1 MRQPIALAVLCAVQ
15 HTSLSL
21 SNAQSPPSP
30 GFETMEC
37 AMHSLALRFADQRNP
52 TMPEPARAALVE
64 ALRLVQL
71 CGEPPPPR
79 RPVRLPPQQPPSLQ
93 GGLVVYVALDGSDS
107 NEGTDIGQPL
117 RTLHA
122 ARDVIRAKRGVSENR
137 LPSKEAPATVVLRA
151 GKYFLN
157 QTLELTAMDS
167 WTTWRPMPNERAV
180 LSGGVPLSSQLHWKP
195 APAHP
200 LGVLVA
206 ELGNVTDMLDPDYR
220 RDLLAFNASGAG
232 KMGPCCPPSG
242 HGCRTGCCPCPNQSH
257 VWGVRPERFNSLF
270 VNGKRQISARYPN
283 GNPEDITGV
292 CFSKTDWPEEGN
304 SSAASGAGRGCD
316 SYWGGIEFGSGG
328 NWGPPLPAGKKVG
341 EASMGPDRGK
351 SPTHGCPQCGGS
363 NPVWPGQNFHY
374 IVYEPPK
381 GHPVFTPESRS
392 WGGLWGNSSYISYYP
407 DTLARPGG
415 MMTNLEVSN
424 ASAHWEHPETA
435 VMHTFQHAGW
445 GGQSYRLT
453 SRDNRSGTDTFTF
466 GYGGYQEARGNDGIQ
481 FYNGDRYYVSGILE
495 ELDTEGEWFHDAIE
509 RKLYYYPHSNSSSSS
524 TAARFGSNDEVVA
537 AQLSTIIRIGGA
549 VGGLDPAA
557 SGVWSPPAVGV
568 VLDNLTFTES
578 RLTLLDRYE
587 VPSGGDWAVAR
598 VAALVLENAE
608 NITVQRCSFDQVGGN
623 AVLLSNHV
631 AHSSI
636 EDCDFD
642 HMGDS
647 GVVSLGS
654 AHWTY
659 GIEPTFPISNT
670 VARNVFRDVGIF
682 GKQVR
687 CVQNAHRALRRFTL
701 LTAVLGWVD
710 ILLLS
715 GSERPSALHGQ
726 CVLPWAAGWHQ
737 LCV

>member
-1 MRQPIALAVLCAVQ
+1 
-15 HTSLSL
+15 
-21 SNAQSPPSP
+21 
-30 GFETMEC
+30 
-37 AMHSLALRFADQRNP
+37 
-52 TMPEPARAALVE
+52 
-64 ALRLVQL
+64 
-71 CGEPPPPR
+71 
-79 RPVRLPPQQPPSLQ
+79 
-93 GGLVVYVALDGSDS
+93 
-107 NEGTDIGQPL
+107 
-117 RTLHA
+117 
-122 ARDVIRAKRGVSENR
+122 
-137 LPSKEAPATVVLRA
+137 
-151 GKYFLN
+151 
-157 QTLELTAMDS
+157 
-167 WTTWRPMPNERAV
+167 
-180 LSGGVPLSSQLHWKP
+180 
-195 APAHP
+195 
-200 LGVLVA
+200 
-206 ELGNVTDMLDPDYR
+206 
-220 RDLLAFNASGAG
+220 
-232 KMGPCCPPSG
+232 
-242 HGCRTGCCPCPNQSH
+242 
-257 VWGVRPERFNSLF
+257 
-270 VNGKRQISARYPN
+270 
-283 GNPEDITGV
+283 
-292 CFSKTDWPEEGN
+292 
-304 SSAASGAGRGCD
+304 
-316 SYWGGIEFGSGG
+316 
-328 NWGPPLPAGKKVG
+328 
-341 EASMGPDRGK
+341 
-351 SPTHGCPQCGGS
+351 
-363 NPVWPGQNFHY
+363 
-374 IVYEPPK
+374 
-381 GHPVFTPESRS
+381 VFTPESRS

-415 MMTNLEVSN
+415 MTTNLEVSN

-524 TAARFGSNDEVVA
+524 TATRFGSNDEVVA

-687 CVQNAHRALRRFTL
+687 CVQNAHHALRRFTL